1 MNFFKL
7 KEHGTNVK
15 TEVIA
20 GISTFL
26 AMLYTV
32 PVNAAIMSEAGMPY
46 GALVTATVVMT
57 IIATLINAFWSNTPV
72 AMSVGMGL
80 NAFFTFGL
88 VKGMG
93 MTWETALGVQV
104 VSSVLYLLVT
114 LTPLRRWL
122 IETMPLDF
130 KRAVSAGIGAFISFI
145 GLEQLHIIV
154 KNDATLV
161 TLGNLQE
168 ASVLMGIFA
177 LLLSMFLLLK
187 KVHGAFIISIAATT
201 VLAWSFGIS
210 ELPKSFI
217 SAPASLSPLLFQ
229 MDIVEVLKWSMLPVL
244 LTFLITDIFDT
255 LGTLTGLGLRAGL
268 FEGHKSVALEKS
280 IEADAAG
287 TLLSGF
293 AGVTSTTP
301 FIESAAGVEAGGR
314 TGLTAVVTALLF
326 FLPLFALPFFKAIP
340 SFAIYPVIILVGT
353 MMFSELRAINYDD
366 PAMKYSTFFTVLGM
380 PLTYSITDGL
390 MLGALVY
397 VAVKVMDGKIK
408 ETSKGMLAL
417 ALIGVLL
424 FFFL

>member
-7 KEHGTNVK
+7 KEHGTDVK

-20 GISTFL
+20 GMSTFL
-26 AMLYTV
+26 AMLYIV

-46 GALVTATVVMT
+46 DALVTATVVMT
-57 IIATLINAFWSNTPV
+57 IIATLINALWSNTPV

-93 MTWETALGVQV
+93 LSWQTALGVQV
-104 VSSVLYLLVT
+104 VSSILYVLVT
-114 LTPLRRWL
+114 MTPLRRWL

-187 KVHGAFIISIAATT
+187 KVHGAFIISIATTT

-210 ELPKSFI
+210 EWPKDFI

-268 FEGHKSVALEKS
+268 FEGHKSVALGKS
-280 IEADAAG
+280 IEADATG

-314 TGLTAVVTALLF
+314 TGLTTVVTALLF
-326 FLPLFALPFFKAIP
+326 LLPLFALPFFKAIP

-366 PAMKYSTFFTVLGM
+366 PAMLYSTFFTVLGM
-380 PLTYSITDGL
+380 PMTYSITDGL